1 MSGYLIASTVLLSIA
16 LVWSIITI
24 ALCLVKDKTY
34 GLFFVP
40 IIFILGLGIALFFPS
55 PKYSDLEAGKAQ
67 YITNIHSKVNEQGD
81 TISSYKTYNLVW
93 KDEWKFG
100 RKQQ

>member
-1 MSGYLIASTVLLSIA
+1 MSGYVIASTVLFSIA
-16 LVWSIITI
+16 LVWGIIST

-34 GLFFVP
+34 GLFFIP
-40 IIFILGLGIALFFPS
+40 IIFILGAATAVLFPS
-55 PKYSDLEAGKAQ
+55 PKYSDIEEGKAQ

-81 TISSYKTYNLVW
+81 TISSYKTYKLVW
-93 KDEWKFG
+93 KDEWKYG

>member
-1 MSGYLIASTVLLSIA
+1 MSGYVIASTVLFSIA

-34 GLFFVP
+34 GMFFIP
-40 IIFILGLGIALFFPS
+40 IIFILGAAIAVLFPS
-55 PKYSDLEAGKAQ
+55 PKYSDLENGKAQ
-67 YITNIHSKVNEQGD
+67 YITSIHSKVNEQGD

-93 KDEWKFG
+93 KDEWKYG

>member
-1 MSGYLIASTVLLSIA
+1 MSGYVIASTVLFSIA

-34 GLFFVP
+34 GMFFIP
-40 IIFILGLGIALFFPS
+40 IIFILGAAIAVLFPS
-55 PKYSDLEAGKAQ
+55 PKDSDLETGKAQ

-81 TISSYKTYNLVW
+81 TISSYKTYKLVW
-93 KDEWKFG
+93 KDEWKYG
-100 RKQQ
+100 RKHQ